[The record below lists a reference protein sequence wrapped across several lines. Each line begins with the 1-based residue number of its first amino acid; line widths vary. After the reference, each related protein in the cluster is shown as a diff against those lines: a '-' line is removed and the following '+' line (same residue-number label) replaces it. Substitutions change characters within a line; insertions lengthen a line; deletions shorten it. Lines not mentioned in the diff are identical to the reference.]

1 MLGSATALVLA
12 GSGMVLAQSIGGPGG
27 GNNGGN
33 TGGAGGAYQ
42 QNGSPGAAGTNGGGG
57 GGPGAVATAG
67 GAPGN
72 NDAGGGGIGGI
83 NGATAAAVPAGS
95 FVGGNGGNA
104 TPAVNATTVAGGGGG
119 AGGYGLALTTAG
131 AHTTS
136 AGQIFTGGIGGAANG
151 STNSGLGGGGGG
163 GILLELGGTFTNVL
177 GASATGG
184 AGGTTPTRN
193 TCIGLCVPGGDGLTT
208 SNYAGAVRHT
218 ATVTNAGALTGGT
231 GGAVVVT
238 PGIAPDSSASRAFNG
253 GSGIGFLGGG
263 TITNTASG
271 VITGGVG
278 GAGFAGTPT
287 QGATAAGDGGSGIRV
302 SGGGLITNSGRITGG
317 AGAIGTVAALGS
329 RPSFFAPLSGISPFD
344 GGLGGNGIN
353 GFFVNGLAS
362 AFSIVNNATGVISGG
377 AGGDAGSGQVNPAS
391 PQPLAGFGLAGGNGV
406 QIANGSILN
415 FGSILGGAAGRSAD
429 ATAAGQVGGSSRLF
443 GFGGTGIVL
452 DGQLSGGA
460 LSVDNRGMIAG
471 GRGSTPGASGAGA
484 VGANGGR
491 GGHGIQAIQRN
502 ADPIVIANSGQ
513 ILGGNGAAGSAGTTN
528 GTNGAGGIGI
538 LMDGDATITTS
549 GAISGGLG
557 GDGVTRANAITF
569 QSGVHTLTLQ
579 TGATFTGNV
588 VIDTAAGGVS
598 ASNTLNLD
606 GTGAV
611 SLSQFQNFGHLT
623 QASGAWTL
631 SGTGGFTVNAT
642 LSAGTL
648 VVAAGSTLTTPAVN
662 INGGT
667 LSANGTIAS
676 NLTVNAGG
684 TLGGNGIVGNST
696 INGGT
701 LSPGNSIGLLT
712 VQGNL
717 VFTAASSYLVEV
729 SPANADRTNVTGTA
743 TLGGATVNA
752 SFAAGTYVAKQYTI
766 VNATGGVIGT
776 FNGPV
781 NSNLP
786 GGFKSSLSYD
796 GNNAFLNLALDFT
809 PTPTPTPTGLNVNQT
824 NVANAL
830 TGFFN
835 RTGGIPMVFGSL
847 TPAGLT
853 QVSGELPTASQQ
865 ATFDAMGMFVGLLT
879 DPFVGGRGDTVTA
892 GASAAQFAETS
903 DAASAYASNGKPRS
917 KDERDAYA
925 AIYRKAPPLAPFVPS
940 WSVWAAGY
948 GGSQT
953 TDGNT
958 ALGSNNTR
966 SSIGGVAV
974 GADYRFSPNTL
985 AGFAVAGGGTN
996 FSVNGLGSG
1005 RSDLFQAGAFV
1016 RHTVGPAYLA
1026 AALAYGWQDITTD
1039 RTVTIAGTDVLRAKF
1054 NANAFSGR
1062 VEGGY
1067 RFVSPWMAVGITPY
1081 AAGQFTT
1088 FDLPAYAE
1096 QVIAGGNTF
1105 ALSYAA
1111 KDVTASR
1118 SELGLRSD
1126 KSYAMQNGI
1135 FTLRGRAAW
1144 AHNFNTDR
1152 NVGATF
1158 QTLPGAS
1165 FIVNGAQ
1172 QASDSALVTASAE
1185 MKWINGF
1192 SLAGTFEGEFSTV
1205 TTSYAGKGVVRYAW

>member
-1 MLGSATALVLA
+1 MHAKVRCASLRRALLATTMLGSATVLFLA
-12 GSGMVLAQSIGGPGG
+12 GSGTAFAQSIGGRGG
-27 GNNGGN
+27 GTNGGN

-72 NDAGGGGIGGI
+72 NDSGGGGTGGI

-136 AGQIFTGGIGGAANG
+136 AGQTFTGGNGGAANG
-151 STNSGLGGGGGG
+151 SSFPGLGGGGGG

-177 GASATGG
+177 GASAIGG
-184 AGGTTPTRN
+184 AGGTTPTKTN
-193 TCIGLCVPGGDGLTT
+193 CAGSCVPGGDGLTT
-208 SNYAGAVRHT
+208 SNYAGAVRHA
-218 ATVTNAGALTGGT
+218 ATVTNAGALTGGA
-231 GGAVVVT
+231 GGATVVT
-238 PGIAPDSSASRAFNG
+238 PGIAPDSFASRAFNG

-287 QGATAAGDGGSGIRV
+287 QGATAAGSGGFGILV
-302 SGGGLITNSGRITGG
+302 AGGGLITNSGRITGG

-353 GFFVNGLAS
+353 VFFVNGIGP

-391 PQPLAGFGLAGGNGV
+391 PQPLAGFGLSGGQGV
-406 QIANGSILN
+406 QITNGSILN

-460 LSVDNRGMIAG
+460 LSVDNRGTIAG
-471 GRGSTPGASGAGA
+471 GVGSTPGASGAGA

-513 ILGGNGAAGSAGTTN
+513 ILGGNGVAGSAGTTN

-588 VIDTAAGGVS
+588 VVDTALAFDPGVS
-598 ASNTLNLD
+598 ATNTLNLN

-623 QASGAWTL
+623 QAGGAWTL
-631 SGTGGFTVNAT
+631 SGTGEFTVDAI

-648 VVAAGSTLTTPAVN
+648 VVAAGSTLTTPAVT

-684 TLGGNGIVGNST
+684 TLGGNGIVGNTT

-717 VFTAASSYLVEV
+717 VFTAASSYMVEV

-752 SFAAGTYVAKQYTI
+752 NFAAGTYVEKQYTI
-766 VNATGGVIGT
+766 VNATGGVTGT
-776 FNGPV
+776 FNTLA
-781 NSNLP
+781 NTNLP

-879 DPFVGGRGDTVTA
+879 DPFVGGRGDPVDRRRKCCA
-892 GASAAQFAETS
+892 ICRRERCRARLCVKRQAAFEGRARCLCRDLSQSAADGRVRA
-903 DAASAYASNGKPRS
+903 KL
-917 KDERDAYA
+917 ER
-925 AIYRKAPPLAPFVPS
+925 
-940 WSVWAAGY
+940 
-948 GGSQT
+948 
-953 TDGNT
+953 
-958 ALGSNNTR
+958 
-966 SSIGGVAV
+966 V
-974 GADYRFSPNTL
+974 GRGLWRIADYR
-985 AGFAVAGGGTN
+985 
-996 FSVNGLGSG
+996 
-1005 RSDLFQAGAFV
+1005 RQ
-1016 RHTVGPAYLA
+1016 H
-1026 AALAYGWQDITTD
+1026 
-1039 RTVTIAGTDVLRAKF
+1039 RTRL
-1054 NANAFSGR
+1054 
-1062 VEGGY
+1062 E
-1067 RFVSPWMAVGITPY
+1067 
-1081 AAGQFTT
+1081 
-1088 FDLPAYAE
+1088 
-1096 QVIAGGNTF
+1096 
-1105 ALSYAA
+1105 
-1111 KDVTASR
+1111 
-1118 SELGLRSD
+1118 
-1126 KSYAMQNGI
+1126 
-1135 FTLRGRAAW
+1135 
-1144 AHNFNTDR
+1144 
-1152 NVGATF
+1152 
-1158 QTLPGAS
+1158 
-1165 FIVNGAQ
+1165 
-1172 QASDSALVTASAE
+1172 
-1185 MKWINGF
+1185 
-1192 SLAGTFEGEFSTV
+1192 
-1205 TTSYAGKGVVRYAW
+1205 